1 MQSMNT
7 QWIDELI
14 DKMDSLIKEMPE
26 LRREAH
32 ERIGKR
38 MEAEID
44 AEIARSAGKR
54 TGKMEEWQE
63 NYVGSKGGYA
73 AVRAKA
79 ETFEETKEGTKYAV
93 GYITNAYVSGHAIRP
108 HKKKWKA
115 KPDGTPRKYVSKAK
129 KRYVLGSKVYEK
141 VRPKADRIA
150 LEELNR
156 FADEVEKRL
165 KP

>member
-14 DKMDSLIKEMPE
+14 DKMEGLIKEMPE

-32 ERIGKR
+32 ERIAQR
-38 MEAEID
+38 MEAEVD
-44 AEIARSAGKR
+44 SEIARSAENS
-54 TGKMEEWQE
+54 TGKMAEWQE
-63 NYVGSKGGYA
+63 SYVGSKGGYA
-73 AVRAKA
+73 AVRPKAK
-79 ETFEETKEGTKYAV
+79 TFEKGYAV
-93 GYITNAYVSGHAIRP
+93 GYITNAYMNGHAIRRP
-108 HKKKWKA
+108 AGGKHYRA
-115 KPDGTPRKYVSKAK
+115 QIK

-165 KP
+165 KT